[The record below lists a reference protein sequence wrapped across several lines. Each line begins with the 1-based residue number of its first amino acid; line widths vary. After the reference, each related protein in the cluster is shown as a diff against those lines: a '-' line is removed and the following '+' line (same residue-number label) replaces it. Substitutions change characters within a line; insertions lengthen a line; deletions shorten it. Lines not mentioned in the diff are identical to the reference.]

1 MDIELGICE
10 ARGIKM
16 EYIIGGIA
24 ILIILFLIGYFRKR
38 KLFSEVDRYESWK
51 IDIMNRP
58 VLDEMS
64 KVKQLNMTGQTE
76 ELFERWRQEWDELVT
91 SKLPGIEDYLFDA
104 EEYIDKYR
112 FKKAKE
118 SLAAIDRK
126 LTETEEKIKKI
137 LHELNELVGS
147 EEKNREEIDGL
158 KEQYR
163 ESKKNLLTHRHSFGK
178 AEASLEAILD
188 EIQSK
193 FSEFDEKTE
202 NGNYLEARET
212 VLMIQ
217 AMLDGV
223 AEKMNTIPGL
233 LHDCQSTIPGQVSDI
248 KEGVKEMSAQ
258 GYILDHLNAE
268 EKLENIGKELSDYS
282 HALEVGN
289 VELAAQGIQD
299 LKEKVDDLFDLL
311 EKEVMAKQYISNTEH
326 EAKEILVKAITESKT
341 LREETKHI
349 QESYH
354 LSEKELAA
362 QTDVEQQLKVL
373 LKRFELIDHRISLND
388 TPQSLIKIE
397 LEEAKLQL
405 DALVEEQKA
414 LMEKLSA
421 LRKDELA
428 ARDKVKELSKKITE
442 MIRKISKS
450 NMPGLSQEYKY
461 LLDDANESI
470 NQVNE
475 KLDQKPLDIPS
486 VHQYLEIA
494 VLTVNKLEASTEE
507 VVETVMLAE
516 KVIQYG
522 NRYRSRY
529 PSVDRGLRD
538 AEECFRN
545 YDYRQA
551 LEQAATSIEEVE
563 PGALKKIEVMLTEK

>member
-223 AEKMNTIPGL
+223 ALKMISIPGL

-311 EKEVMAKQYISNTEH
+311 EKEVMAKQYINNTEH

-388 TPQSLIKIE
+388 TPQSLIRIE

-428 ARDKVKELSKKITE
+428 ARDKVKDLSKKITK

-450 NMPGLSQEYKY
+450 NMPGLSQDYKY